1 MQRVKWIIGGVL
13 GTAVTFAFVSITMFP
28 IFILV
33 AAFATLF
40 FRFLA
45 LPLIVIFSFPGKR
58 GTRLF
63 KKTLTE
69 PTARGKE
76 IINLPL

>member
-45 LPLIVIFSFPGKR
+45 LPL
-58 GTRLF
+58 
-63 KKTLTE
+63 
-69 PTARGKE
+69 
-76 IINLPL
+76 

>member
-1 MQRVKWIIGGVL
+1 MQRVKWIVSGVL

-45 LPLIVIFSFPGKR
+45 LPVIVIFSFPGKR
-58 GTRLF
+58 GHEAIQEDLDRVN
-63 KKTLTE
+63 
-69 PTARGKE
+69 RQRQRDY
-76 IINLPL
+76 